1 MNDYQTQLSHLM
13 LFAQSIGIGFL
24 IGLERERHNNAIAGV
39 RTFTLIALAGSLAG
53 YIATPE
59 QNVGLA
65 IAIGLLV
72 GLSLVVAQAKS
83 TSEESDTTTVM
94 AGLIAFA
101 LGYSLWLGH
110 PLLPAT
116 LAIAI
121 TAILYFREQL
131 RQVPQQL
138 TDKDIRSFFQFAAV
152 AFILLPIL
160 PDTTYGP
167 YAVFNPYQTGWLVV
181 LISGIS
187 LAGYVALRCLDGK
200 AGLLILGLFGGLVS
214 TTATTLV
221 YARHSKSLRGFS
233 TVASTIILLS
243 HIVLFIRVGILVS
256 VVEPSMLRPM
266 LPWLLGGGLVGG
278 VYGLWAYRRAVS
290 AQKALPDLEVRNPA
304 ELKTA
309 LGFAAAFAV
318 VLLLVSWMNDN
329 FADTGVYVVAFI
341 SGLTDLD
348 AITIS
353 NLKLVSSQTL
363 SSPVAVTAIVIAF
376 VANLIFKYAIV
387 LTAGAKTL
395 RLPVAMGF
403 LTLLIGI
410 ALGLAADRFL

>member
-1 MNDYQTQLSHLM
+1 
-13 LFAQSIGIGFL
+13 
-24 IGLERERHNNAIAGV
+24 
-39 RTFTLIALAGSLAG
+39 
-53 YIATPE
+53 
-59 QNVGLA
+59 
-65 IAIGLLV
+65 
-72 GLSLVVAQAKS
+72 
-83 TSEESDTTTVM
+83 
-94 AGLIAFA
+94 
-101 LGYSLWLGH
+101 
-110 PLLPAT
+110 
-116 LAIAI
+116 
-121 TAILYFREQL
+121 
-131 RQVPQQL
+131 
-138 TDKDIRSFFQFAAV
+138 
-152 AFILLPIL
+152 
-160 PDTTYGP
+160 
-167 YAVFNPYQTGWLVV
+167 
-181 LISGIS
+181 
-187 LAGYVALRCLDGK
+187 
-200 AGLLILGLFGGLVS
+200 
-214 TTATTLV
+214 
-221 YARHSKSLRGFS
+221 
-233 TVASTIILLS
+233 
-243 HIVLFIRVGILVS
+243 
-256 VVEPSMLRPM
+256 MLRPM

-278 VYGLWAYRRAVS
+278 VYGLWAYRRVVS

-363 SSPVAVTAIVIAF
+363 SSPVAVNAIVIAF

-410 ALGLAADRFL
+410 ALGIAADRFL

>member
-1 MNDYQTQLSHLM
+1 MNEYQTQLSHLM

-39 RTFTLIALAGSLAG
+39 RTFTLIALSGSLAG
-53 YIATPE
+53 YIATPD

-65 IAIGLLV
+65 IVLGLLV

-110 PLLPAT
+110 PLLPSA

-167 YAVFNPYQTGWLVV
+167 YAVFNPY
-181 LISGIS
+181 
-187 LAGYVALRCLDGK
+187 
-200 AGLLILGLFGGLVS
+200 
-214 TTATTLV
+214 
-221 YARHSKSLRGFS
+221 
-233 TVASTIILLS
+233 
-243 HIVLFIRVGILVS
+243 
-256 VVEPSMLRPM
+256 
-266 LPWLLGGGLVGG
+266 
-278 VYGLWAYRRAVS
+278 
-290 AQKALPDLEVRNPA
+290 
-304 ELKTA
+304 
-309 LGFAAAFAV
+309 
-318 VLLLVSWMNDN
+318 
-329 FADTGVYVVAFI
+329 
-341 SGLTDLD
+341 
-348 AITIS
+348 
-353 NLKLVSSQTL
+353 
-363 SSPVAVTAIVIAF
+363 
-376 VANLIFKYAIV
+376 
-387 LTAGAKTL
+387 
-395 RLPVAMGF
+395 
-403 LTLLIGI
+403 
-410 ALGLAADRFL
+410 

>member
-1 MNDYQTQLSHLM
+1 MNEYQTQLSHLM

-24 IGLERERHNNAIAGV
+24 IGLERERHNKAIAGV

-94 AGLIAFA
+94 AGLIA
-101 LGYSLWLGH
+101 
-110 PLLPAT
+110 
-116 LAIAI
+116 LAIVI

-200 AGLLILGLFGGLVS
+200 AGLLIIGLFGGLVS

-233 TVASTIILLS
+233 AVASTIILLS
-243 HIVLFIRVGILVS
+243 HIVLFVRVGILVS

-266 LPWLLGGGLVGG
+266 LPWLLGGGLAGG
-278 VYGLWAYRRAVS
+278 AYGLWAYRRAVS

-309 LGFAAAFAV
+309 LGFAAAFVV

-410 ALGLAADRFL
+410 ALGIAADRLL